1 LFKDHTEYSDNDV
14 INATELISEDITHPT
29 TPMHEIAD
37 KGLASNAVFVD
48 FMAVVEEYRNT
59 KNVNFLL
66 STVKLSSPN

>member
-1 LFKDHTEYSDNDV
+1 VYSDNDV

-29 TPMHEIAD
+29 TPMYEIAD